1 MSRVENYFL
10 CLSTPVLSADG
21 EIGQRRLMFIF
32 RESKVCLLVYDP
44 LEIYFSLD
52 NEGTPERGPVLIP
65 LLPYHVPHYSQL
77 QPVLRVGGDIFFNS
91 LDHVLWKRRRRRD
104 DNLNNSVWAQGQ
116 KYNSLSRQVWNL
128 NTHGESNLKGRTH
141 LIFILVSYF

>member
-1 MSRVENYFL
+1 M
-10 CLSTPVLSADG
+10 CLSTTVLSAVG

-52 NEGTPERGPVLIP
+52 NGGTPERGPVLIP

-77 QPVLRVGGDIFFNS
+77 QPVLRVGGGIFFQFIRSCIVQKEEEGRQLKQLGLGTRSTVQQPPLQTS
-91 LDHVLWKRRRRRD
+91 LKFKYPRRE
-104 DNLNNSVWAQGQ
+104 Q
-116 KYNSLSRQVWNL
+116 
-128 NTHGESNLKGRTH
+128 LKGTYS
-141 LIFILVSYF
+141 LNI